1 MKMMIFDEFLLQKKE
16 IHQYQRWWISKL
28 FNYKCQK
35 INNINESRCLASG
48 QSNDKKNYPPSP
60 SRSQNIAV
68 SNVENRNV
76 V

>member
-16 IHQYQRWWISKL
+16 IHQYQRWWISEL

-48 QSNDKKNYPPSP
+48 QSNDKKIIPLALLD
-60 SRSQNIAV
+60 RKI
-68 SNVENRNV
+68 
-76 V
+76 